1 MTPAVSGQQRPLQPG
16 IIILGAGG
24 VGNVA
29 AQKAAMNNARLG
41 KVTIASR
48 TPAKAEA
55 IRADILR
62 RGNVEDASQP
72 IEVATVD
79 AMDAA
84 AVASLIRRT
93 GAGIMINVASNHTN
107 LAVLE
112 ACLETGCA
120 YLDTSVYEKPGEEF
134 APAPWYANYEWQMAE
149 RFSERGVTA
158 VLSIGFDPG
167 ATNAF
172 AAKAQKSYFDTID
185 SIDILDVNAGD
196 HGRYFATNFNPV
208 INLRE
213 IMEDVIYWQDG
224 EFKIIPP
231 HSRSLEYNFPKL
243 GQHKLFSVGHD
254 EMHSLYKHIP
264 AKRIEFWMGFG
275 ERYLQVFET
284 LYNLGLLSS
293 QPVNVQGQHV
303 APLDLLAAVLPDPA
317 SLAEGYTG
325 ECCIGNLVRG
335 QKDGRPREV
344 FLHAFC
350 DHEACFNEVG
360 SQAISYTTGVPAV
373 AAALCIADG
382 SWDAKRMVN
391 VEELDPDPFLAEMA
405 RQGIDWH
412 VTDFGEQIS
421 DHRPSEHDTIYKLPQ
436 FARQNDG

>member
-1 MTPAVSGQQRPLQPG
+1 MTPAVSGLTSSNKPG

-29 AQKAAMNNARLG
+29 AQKAAMNTSRLG
-41 KVTIASR
+41 KLTIASR
-48 TPAKAEA
+48 STAKAEA
-55 IRADILR
+55 IRADILA
-62 RGNVEDASQP
+62 RGNLQDTSQA
-72 IEVATVD
+72 IEVRQVD
-79 AMDAA
+79 AMQTAE
-84 AVASLIRRT
+84 VVKLIQDS
-93 GAGIMINVASNHTN
+93 GARILVNVASNHTN
-107 LAVLE
+107 LSVLQ
-112 ACLETGCA
+112 ACAETGCA

-134 APAPWYANYEWQMAE
+134 ADAPWYANYEWELADE
-149 RFSERGVTA
+149 FAAKGVTA

-167 ATNAF
+167 VTNAF
-172 AAKAQKSYFDTID
+172 AAKAQKSYFDVID

-213 IMEDVIYWQDG
+213 IMEDVIYWEDG
-224 EFKIIPP
+224 AFRTIPP
-231 HSRSLEYNFPKL
+231 HSRSFTYDFPKL

-254 EMHSLYKHIP
+254 EMHSLFKHIP

-293 QPVNVQGQHV
+293 QPVDVQGKSV
-303 APLDLLAAVLPDPA
+303 VPLELLSALLPDPA
-317 SLAEGYTG
+317 SLAEGYQG

-335 QKDGRPREV
+335 TKDGKPRQV
-344 FLHAFC
+344 FLHSFC
-350 DHEACFNEVG
+350 DHKACYAEVG
-360 SQAISYTTGVPAV
+360 SQAISYTTGVPAI

-391 VEELDPDPFLAEMA
+391 VEELDPDPFLEELA
-405 RQGIDWH
+405 RQGIGWELQ
-412 VTDFGEQIS
+412 DFGQAIS
-421 DHRPSEHDTIYKLPQ
+421 PHEPLDQDTIYKLPA
-436 FARQNDG
+436 FARS